1 MGFCLEVT
9 CKPEFWSDP
18 SKEFERKAKHHK
30 TSLKLLVCVPSLL
43 RARPLSYS
51 VSWFLLGP

>member
-1 MGFCLEVT
+1 MLHWEQRSRDEPSGSKAIGLCLEVT

-30 TSLKLLVCVPSLL
+30 
-43 RARPLSYS
+43 RH
-51 VSWFLLGP
+51 